1 MEQMTTFDMAA
12 ERDADLGPIGRE
24 QTGPRPRKQREAPA
38 SSALSRQALLDLGQR
53 GRFDSFYFLLVNA
66 AIPIFE
72 PRVLRHWFFAL
83 YSAVNVLCN
92 LGTLLYLRR
101 WPREATKR
109 PRYASHVFTSAKCC
123 QNLCLGCIA
132 GWSFLSFG
140 INPLTSLTTM
150 ITIAFAQATLISLK
164 PNASLLRTTV
174 LCCLMPPLAASM
186 RVGGAPG
193 YGTAL
198 ILLTE
203 IVYLWIQGRTESLEY
218 QRSARQT
225 QEVHRARQ
233 KATQEGARIGDT
245 LLTNAAR
252 HTATVAERNRI
263 AYEWHDTL
271 LAGFSAISWQL
282 DDAQSR
288 QREGDAARATEA
300 VELARNM
307 VHHYRSEARLVIAD
321 LLYEESDT
329 NDLLSLIQQE
339 TQRAIGREAIGFR
352 VTSKGKAPLLP
363 PDVTR
368 QLLRVCREAVSN
380 AARHAKPALI
390 CIHVE
395 FRGDHCISVCI
406 TDDGCG
412 FSPGLNKSSQVKPG
426 HFGLEIMKQRAR
438 HLGGELFIDSA
449 AGRGTAVSIVV
460 PYRDDFTMTP
470 TRILVIEDQY
480 FSRLALHTVLDSHTD
495 MKIVF
500 EADTGRAG
508 IAAFRE
514 HPPDVTIMDLKLPD
528 LAGIEVIK
536 ALREIDPA
544 ARIVVLSNFEG
555 SEYLHRATDAG
566 AMAYL
571 TKDSNADE
579 LLQAIRAVRVGQSFI
594 PPSLLHLLESRVAGN
609 DLTSREQ
616 GVLEL
621 LVLGWSNKQIGD
633 HLGIAEKTVRIHMS
647 SIFSK
652 LGAANRTQAV
662 LIALQ
667 RGFVD
672 PQPHDK
678 GGILEEQDSGF
689 DE

>member
-1 MEQMTTFDMAA
+1 MTTFDMAA
-12 ERDADLGPIGRE
+12 ERDADPAPGIQDRTEPIARRE
-24 QTGPRPRKQREAPA
+24 QEAPA
-38 SSALSRQALLDLGQR
+38 SGALSRQALLDLGRR
-53 GRFDSFYFLLVNA
+53 GQFDCFYFLLVNA
-66 AIPIFE
+66 AIPLFA
-72 PRVLRHWFFAL
+72 PRVLRCWFFAL

-92 LGTLLYLRR
+92 ACSLLYLRR
-101 WPREATKR
+101 WPREVTKR
-109 PRYASHVFTSAKCC
+109 PNYASRFFSFCKCG
-123 QNLCLGCIA
+123 QNLSLGCMA
-132 GWSFLSFG
+132 GWCFLSFG

-150 ITIAFAQATLISLK
+150 IAMAFAQATLSSLK
-164 PNASLLRTTV
+164 PHAALLRATIF
-174 LCCLMPPLAASM
+174 CCLIPPLAASLK
-186 RVGGAPG
+186 VGGATG

-203 IVYLWIQGRTESLEY
+203 FVYLWFQGGTENLEY
-218 QRSARQT
+218 RRSAQQT
-225 QEVHRARQ
+225 QELLRARQ
-233 KATQEGARIGDT
+233 KATQEGARIGDA
-245 LLTNAAR
+245 LLANAAR

-263 AYEWHDTL
+263 ACEWHDTL

-282 DDAQSR
+282 DEARLRLES
-288 QREGDAARATEA
+288 EGAHAAAA
-300 VELARNM
+300 IELARKM
-307 VHHYRSEARLVIAD
+307 VHHYRSEARLIIAD

-329 NDLLSLIQQE
+329 NDLVSLILQE
-339 TQRAIGREAIGFR
+339 IPRIIGGEAVEFT
-352 VTSKGKAPLLP
+352 VTSQGEAARLP
-363 PDVTR
+363 PDITR
-368 QLLRVCREAVSN
+368 QLLRVCQEAVSN
-380 AARHAKPALI
+380 AVRHAEPALI
-390 CIHVE
+390 RIHVE
-395 FRGDHCISVCI
+395 FRGNHSIAVTI
-406 TDDGCG
+406 ADDGRG
-412 FSPGLNKSSQVKPG
+412 FSPSLSQPSPIKPG

-438 HLGGELFIDSA
+438 RLGGEMLIESA
-449 AGRGTAVSIVV
+449 PGRGTTISVVV
-460 PYRDDFTMTP
+460 PYRADFTMTP
-470 TRILVIEDQY
+470 TRILVVEDQY
-480 FSRLALHTVLDSHTD
+480 FSRLALHTVLDSHAD
-495 MKIVF
+495 MKIVC

-514 HPPDVTIMDLKLPD
+514 RPPDVTIMDLKLPD
-528 LAGIEVIK
+528 LPGIEVIK

-609 DLTSREQ
+609 DLTSREH

-672 PQPHDK
+672 PQPLDK
-678 GGILEEQDSGF
+678 GGVLEEQASRLH
-689 DE
+689 E

>member
-1 MEQMTTFDMAA
+1 MEQMTTLDMAE
-12 ERDADLGPIGRE
+12 ERSDELAPIERE
-24 QTGPRPRKQREAPA
+24 QAGPHAGKQRRMPA
-38 SSALSRQALLDLGQR
+38 AAATLSRQALLDLGRR
-53 GRFDSFYFLLVNA
+53 GKFDCFYFLLVNA
-66 AIPIFE
+66 AIPLFA
-72 PRVLRHWFFAL
+72 PRVPRHGFFL
-83 YSAVNVLCN
+83 FYSAVNVLCN
-92 LGTLLYLRR
+92 VSTLLYLRR
-101 WPREATKR
+101 WPREVTIR
-109 PRYASHVFTSAKCC
+109 PRYASRVFTFSKCC
-123 QNLCLGCIA
+123 QNLSLGCMA
-132 GWSFLSFG
+132 GWCFLAFG
-140 INPLTSLTTM
+140 IHPLTSLTTM
-150 ITIAFAQATLISLK
+150 IAIAFAQATLSSLK
-164 PNASLLRTTV
+164 PDLTLLRATIF
-174 LCCLMPPLAASM
+174 CCLIPPLAASL

-198 ILLTE
+198 ILFTE
-203 IVYLWIQGRTESLEY
+203 FVYLWFQGRREHLEY
-218 QRSARQT
+218 QTSVRQT
-225 QEVHRARQ
+225 QELHKARQ
-233 KATQEGARIGDT
+233 KATREGARIGDT

-282 DDAQSR
+282 DEAKSC
-288 QREGDAARATEA
+288 QRKGDAANAA
-300 VELARNM
+300 QAIELARDM
-307 VHHYRSEARLVIAD
+307 VTHYRSEARLIIAD

-329 NDLLSLIQQE
+329 NDLVSLIRQE
-339 TQRAIGREAIGFR
+339 VPRVIGREAVELR
-352 VTSKGKAPLLP
+352 VTSKGETALLP
-363 PDVTR
+363 PDITR
-368 QLLRVCREAVSN
+368 QMLRVCQEAAAN
-380 AARHAKPALI
+380 AARHAQAAV
-390 CIHVE
+390 IHISVE
-395 FRGDHCISVCI
+395 FRSERHLIAVSI
-406 TDDGCG
+406 ADDGCG
-412 FSPGLNKSSQVKPG
+412 FSPDLDKPG

-449 AGRGTAVSIVV
+449 AGRGTTVSIVV
-460 PYRDDFTMTP
+460 PYRADFTMTP

-480 FSRLALHTVLDSHTD
+480 FSRLALHTVLDSHSD

-571 TKDSNADE
+571 TKDSNAEE

-652 LGAANRTQAV
+652 LGAVNRTQAV

-678 GGILEEQDSGF
+678 TTGVMEEQKSGL